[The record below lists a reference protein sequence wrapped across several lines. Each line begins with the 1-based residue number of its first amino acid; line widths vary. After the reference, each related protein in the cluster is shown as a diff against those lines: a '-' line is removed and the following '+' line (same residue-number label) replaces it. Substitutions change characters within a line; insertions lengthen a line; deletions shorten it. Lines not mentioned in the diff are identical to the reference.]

1 VYVEGSP
8 VRLMDPFPVFKF
20 PLWQDEQ
27 FWVSPWYPFGGLL
40 ELLQRAEEVIQAKN
54 NKKKKILTL

>member
-1 VYVEGSP
+1 
-8 VRLMDPFPVFKF
+8 MDPFPVFKF

-40 ELLQRAEEVIQAKN
+40 ELLQSNGVESQPKKN
-54 NKKKKILTL
+54 NTKKIFMFGISII